1 MTNSLR
7 ETARMLL
14 TLSALCAALM
24 LGSTPLRAEVAE
36 TSSSGTE
43 VQAEKFIVT
52 GVVKDAT
59 GETLPGVG
67 IHIKGQEGAFGTDGE
82 GKFEI
87 NIKSKTAT
95 LTFSYI
101 GFKTEEIKVKAGD
114 NITVVM
120 KEDSELL
127 EEVVVTG
134 FQTKNKN
141 SFTGSSTTIE
151 KDKMM
156 AMGTQSIMQGIEAF
170 VPGVVSIDNSLMG
183 SNPNAKPEL
192 NIRGR
197 ATFEG
202 KANMPVFVVDGSIV
216 TSDFVFDMDMN
227 DIQSVTVLRDASAT
241 ALYGA
246 KGSAGVVVI
255 TTRPMEGGKLK
266 LRYNGTIRSSI
277 PDLSDYHLLDA
288 EQKLEYERLAGVF
301 SDDNPEERYK
311 KELEYA
317 AIREQIARGVNTDW
331 MAKPLRIGLSQ
342 NHNIN
347 IDGGDNYAR
356 YSLGLRYGKDQ
367 GVMRGSGR
375 DRLNT
380 TFKLSYSKDELF
392 FISNLARVS
401 FVNGQDSPYGDF
413 KSFVDANPY
422 DSPYDK
428 DGNLRHLLT
437 HKLINPLYEATA
449 GNVSRSS
456 DFDFFDTLPFRMWLA
471 DFRIDADATLQRGK
485 SERINFVSP
494 RSGKELEKAKL
505 SQRGSLSETFSK
517 SSDFSGKL
525 MLSYNKNVLEDL
537 FLSAMAGSNIEYR
550 TYQMSRYSSVGYY
563 SDKLPDPGFS
573 SGYPAGGR
581 PVSEDRIIAGVGFF
595 ANLNTIYKEKYFLD
609 FIYRYEGSSL
619 FGKNSRFAPFWSAGI
634 GWNIH
639 KEPFM
644 KDLNVNLLKL
654 RLSTGYLGNVSFSP
668 YQAMTT
674 YRYGED
680 LTYVK
685 GAGAVPIT
693 IGNPDLRWER
703 TQNNNIGLDLNVLDN
718 RWDLSL
724 DLYLKI
730 TDNLLLDVT
739 KAPSVGVAT
748 AKENVGEIENKGI
761 ELSTRIVPVRTKD
774 WNWTVAMTYSYNK
787 NRIRKIS
794 DALKAQNEKSLADN
808 SRMPLP
814 IYVEGESLTTL
825 KVVPSAGIDPATGR
839 EIYIKRD
846 GSYTFDYDPRD
857 KVTFGDTSPL
867 ATGMVSSYL
876 TYKGF
881 TLTTGLRYQLG
892 AMDYNLTLAS
902 RVEGADPRK
911 NADERVFSDRW
922 TQPGDHASYKDIAD
936 ASVPMQTS
944 RFVAVNNFL
953 DLSSV
958 SLAYDFK
965 PIDLKYFSLK
975 NMRLELLANDLYH
988 FSTIRRERG
997 LSYPY
1002 ARSIEM
1008 TIRFTLGNHDYT
1020 EYPIEGAGDDA
1031 HPRTGDTPDDQL
1043 RQIPRHT
1050 AQGHDAQGGALP
1062 G

>member
-1 MTNSLR
+1 MANSLR
-7 ETARMLL
+7 ESAHLTL

-301 SDDNPEERYK
+301 KDDNPEERYK

-331 MAKPLRIGLSQ
+331 MAKPLRVGLSQ

-456 DFDFFDTLPFRMWLA
+456 DFDFFDTLTFRMWLA

-595 ANLNTIYKEKYFLD
+595 ANLNTIYKDKYFLD

-644 KDLNVNLLKL
+644 QDLNVNLLKL

-703 TQNNNIGLDLNVLDN
+703 TQNNNIGLDLNVFDN

-787 NRIRKIS
+787 NKIRKIS

-1008 TIRFTLGNHDYT
+1008 TIRFTL
-1020 EYPIEGAGDDA
+1020 
-1031 HPRTGDTPDDQL
+1031 
-1043 RQIPRHT
+1043 
-1050 AQGHDAQGGALP
+1050 
-1062 G
+1062 

>member
-1 MTNSLR
+1 MTHSLR
-7 ETARMLL
+7 ETAHLAL
-14 TLSALCAALM
+14 ALSALCATLM

-36 TSSSGTE
+36 TSAPGSE

-67 IHIKGQEGAFGTDGE
+67 IHIKGQEGAFGTNGE
-82 GKFEI
+82 GRFEI
-87 NIKSKTAT
+87 NIKSRTAT
-95 LTFSYI
+95 LVFSYI
-101 GFKTEEIKVKAGD
+101 SFKTQEVKVKAGD

-120 KEDSELL
+120 KEDTELL

-134 FQTKNKN
+134 FQTKSKN
-141 SFTGSSTTIE
+141 SFTGSSTTIDKE
-151 KDKMM
+151 KMM

-301 SDDNPEERYK
+301 SDDNPEERYR

-456 DFDFFDTLPFRMWLA
+456 DFDFFDTLTFRMWLA

-563 SDKLPDPGFS
+563 SDKLPNPGFS
-573 SGYPAGGR
+573 SGYPAGGH

-595 ANLNTIYKEKYFLD
+595 ANLNAIYKEKYFLD
-609 FIYRYEGSSL
+609 LIYRYEGSSL

-654 RLSTGYLGNVSFSP
+654 RFSTGYLGNVSFSP
-668 YQAMTT
+668 YQALTT

-680 LTYVK
+680 FTYVK

-794 DALKAQNEKSLADN
+794 DALKAQNEKSLSDKN

-867 ATGMVSSYL
+867 ASGMVSSYL

-911 NADERVFSDRW
+911 NADQRVFSDRW
-922 TQPGDHASYKDIAD
+922 TQPGNHASYKNIAD

-1008 TIRFTLGNHDYT
+1008 TIRFTL
-1020 EYPIEGAGDDA
+1020 
-1031 HPRTGDTPDDQL
+1031 
-1043 RQIPRHT
+1043 
-1050 AQGHDAQGGALP
+1050 
-1062 G
+1062 

>member
-1 MTNSLR
+1 MTHSLR
-7 ETARMLL
+7 ETAHLAL
-14 TLSALCAALM
+14 ALSALCATLM
-24 LGSTPLRAEVAE
+24 LGSTPLRAEVVE
-36 TSSSGTE
+36 TSAPGSE

-67 IHIKGQEGAFGTDGE
+67 IHIKGQEGAFGTNGE

-87 NIKSKTAT
+87 NIKSHTAT
-95 LTFSYI
+95 LIFSYI
-101 GFKTEEIKVKAGD
+101 SFKTQEVKVKAGD

-120 KEDSELL
+120 KEDTELL

-134 FQTKNKN
+134 FQTKSKN
-141 SFTGSSTTIE
+141 SFTGSSTTIDKE
-151 KDKMM
+151 KMM

-301 SDDNPEERYK
+301 SDDNPEERYR

-331 MAKPLRIGLSQ
+331 MAKPLRVGLSQ

-456 DFDFFDTLPFRMWLA
+456 DFDFFDTLTFRMWLA

-563 SDKLPDPGFS
+563 SDKLPNPGFS

-595 ANLNTIYKEKYFLD
+595 ANLNAIYKEKYFLD
-609 FIYRYEGSSL
+609 LIYRYEGSSL

-654 RLSTGYLGNVSFSP
+654 RFSTGYLGNVSFSP
-668 YQAMTT
+668 YQALTT

-794 DALKAQNEKSLADN
+794 DALKAQNEKSLSDKN

-867 ATGMVSSYL
+867 ASGMVSSYL

-911 NADERVFSDRW
+911 NADQRVFSDRW
-922 TQPGDHASYKDIAD
+922 TKPGDHASYKNIAD

-1008 TIRFTLGNHDYT
+1008 TIRFTL
-1020 EYPIEGAGDDA
+1020 
-1031 HPRTGDTPDDQL
+1031 
-1043 RQIPRHT
+1043 
-1050 AQGHDAQGGALP
+1050 
-1062 G
+1062 

>member
-1 MTNSLR
+1 MTHSLR
-7 ETARMLL
+7 ETAHLAL
-14 TLSALCAALM
+14 ALSALCATLM

-36 TSSSGTE
+36 TSSSGSE

-67 IHIKGQEGAFGTDGE
+67 IHIKGQEGAFGTNGE
-82 GKFEI
+82 GRFEI
-87 NIKSKTAT
+87 NIKSRTAT
-95 LTFSYI
+95 LVFSYI
-101 GFKTEEIKVKAGD
+101 SFKTQDVKVKAGD

-134 FQTKNKN
+134 FQTKSKN
-141 SFTGSSTTIE
+141 SFTGSSTTIDKE
-151 KDKMM
+151 KMM

-331 MAKPLRIGLSQ
+331 MAKPLRVGLSQ

-422 DSPYDK
+422 DSPYDR

-456 DFDFFDTLPFRMWLA
+456 DFDFFDTLTFRMWLA

-563 SDKLPDPGFS
+563 SDKLPNPGFS

-595 ANLNTIYKEKYFLD
+595 ANLNAIYKEKYFLD

-654 RLSTGYLGNVSFSP
+654 RFSTGYLGNVSFSP
-668 YQAMTT
+668 YQALTT

-685 GAGAVPIT
+685 GAGTVPIT

-794 DALKAQNEKSLADN
+794 DALKAQNEKSLSDKN

-867 ATGMVSSYL
+867 ASGMVSSYL

-911 NADERVFSDRW
+911 NADQRVFSDRW
-922 TQPGDHASYKDIAD
+922 TQPGNHASYKNIAD

-1008 TIRFTLGNHDYT
+1008 TIRFTL
-1020 EYPIEGAGDDA
+1020 
-1031 HPRTGDTPDDQL
+1031 
-1043 RQIPRHT
+1043 
-1050 AQGHDAQGGALP
+1050 
-1062 G
+1062 

>member
-1 MTNSLR
+1 MTHSLR
-7 ETARMLL
+7 ETAHLAL
-14 TLSALCAALM
+14 ALSALCATLM

-36 TSSSGTE
+36 TSSSGSE

-67 IHIKGQEGAFGTDGE
+67 IHIKGQEGAFGTNGE

-87 NIKSKTAT
+87 NIKSRTAT
-95 LTFSYI
+95 LVFSYI
-101 GFKTEEIKVKAGD
+101 SFKTQEVKVKAGD

-120 KEDSELL
+120 KEDTELL

-134 FQTKNKN
+134 FQTKSKN
-141 SFTGSSTTIE
+141 SFTGSSTTIDKE
-151 KDKMM
+151 KMM

-301 SDDNPEERYK
+301 SDDNPEERYR

-331 MAKPLRIGLSQ
+331 MAKPLRVGLSQ

-456 DFDFFDTLPFRMWLA
+456 DFDFFDTLTFRMWLA

-563 SDKLPDPGFS
+563 SDKLPNPGFS

-595 ANLNTIYKEKYFLD
+595 ANLNAIYKEKYFLD
-609 FIYRYEGSSL
+609 LIYRYEGSSL

-654 RLSTGYLGNVSFSP
+654 RFSTGYLGNVSFSP
-668 YQAMTT
+668 YQALTT

-693 IGNPDLRWER
+693 IGNPNLRWER

-794 DALKAQNEKSLADN
+794 DALKAQNEKSLSDKN

-911 NADERVFSDRW
+911 NADQRVFSDRW
-922 TQPGDHASYKDIAD
+922 TQPGDHASYKNIAD

-1008 TIRFTLGNHDYT
+1008 TIRFTL
-1020 EYPIEGAGDDA
+1020 
-1031 HPRTGDTPDDQL
+1031 
-1043 RQIPRHT
+1043 
-1050 AQGHDAQGGALP
+1050 
-1062 G
+1062 

>member
-7 ETARMLL
+7 ESAHLTL
-14 TLSALCAALM
+14 TLSALCATLM

-36 TSSSGTE
+36 TSSSGSE

-67 IHIKGQEGAFGTDGE
+67 IHIKGQEGAFGTNGE

-87 NIKSKTAT
+87 NIKSRTAT
-95 LTFSYI
+95 LVFSYI
-101 GFKTEEIKVKAGD
+101 SFKTQEVKVKAGD

-120 KEDSELL
+120 KEDTELL

-301 SDDNPEERYK
+301 KDDNPEERYK

-331 MAKPLRIGLSQ
+331 MAKPLRVGLSQ

-456 DFDFFDTLPFRMWLA
+456 DFDFFDTLTFRMWLA

-537 FLSAMAGSNIEYR
+537 FLSAMAGSNIESR

-1008 TIRFTLGNHDYT
+1008 TIRFTL
-1020 EYPIEGAGDDA
+1020 
-1031 HPRTGDTPDDQL
+1031 
-1043 RQIPRHT
+1043 
-1050 AQGHDAQGGALP
+1050 
-1062 G
+1062 

>member
-1 MTNSLR
+1 MTHSLR
-7 ETARMLL
+7 ETAHLAL
-14 TLSALCAALM
+14 ALSALCATLM

-36 TSSSGTE
+36 TSSSGSE

-67 IHIKGQEGAFGTDGE
+67 IHIKGQEGAFGTNGE

-87 NIKSKTAT
+87 NIKSRTAT
-95 LTFSYI
+95 LVFSYI
-101 GFKTEEIKVKAGD
+101 SFKTQEVKVKAGD

-120 KEDSELL
+120 KEDTELL

-134 FQTKNKN
+134 FQTKSKN
-141 SFTGSSTTIE
+141 SFTGSSTTIDKE
-151 KDKMM
+151 KMM

-301 SDDNPEERYK
+301 SDDNPEERYR

-331 MAKPLRIGLSQ
+331 MAKPLRVGLSQ

-456 DFDFFDTLPFRMWLA
+456 DFDFFDTLTFRMWLA

-485 SERINFVSP
+485 SERVNFVSP

-563 SDKLPDPGFS
+563 SDKLPNPGFS

-595 ANLNTIYKEKYFLD
+595 ANLNAIYKEKYFLD
-609 FIYRYEGSSL
+609 LIYRYEGSSL

-654 RLSTGYLGNVSFSP
+654 RFSTGYLGNVSFSP
-668 YQAMTT
+668 YQALTT

-739 KAPSVGVAT
+739 KAPSVGVPT

-794 DALKAQNEKSLADN
+794 DALKAQNEKSLADKD

-902 RVEGADPRK
+902 HVEGADPRK
-911 NADERVFSDRW
+911 NADQRVFSDRW
-922 TQPGDHASYKDIAD
+922 TQPGDHASYKNIAD

-1008 TIRFTLGNHDYT
+1008 TIRFTL
-1020 EYPIEGAGDDA
+1020 
-1031 HPRTGDTPDDQL
+1031 
-1043 RQIPRHT
+1043 
-1050 AQGHDAQGGALP
+1050 
-1062 G
+1062 

>member
-1 MTNSLR
+1 MTHSLR
-7 ETARMLL
+7 ETARMSL

-36 TSSSGTE
+36 TSSPGTE

-277 PDLSDYHLLDA
+277 PDLSDYHLLNA

-301 SDDNPEERYK
+301 EDDNPEERYK

-331 MAKPLRIGLSQ
+331 MAKPLRVGLSQ

-456 DFDFFDTLPFRMWLA
+456 DFDFFDTLTFRMWLA

-517 SSDFSGKL
+517 SSDFSGKV

-537 FLSAMAGSNIEYR
+537 FLSAMAGSNLEYR

-595 ANLNTIYKEKYFLD
+595 ANLNTIYKDKYFLD

-703 TQNNNIGLDLNVLDN
+703 TQNNNIGLDLNVFDN

-988 FSTIRRERG
+988 FSSIRRERG

-1008 TIRFTLGNHDYT
+1008 TIRFTL
-1020 EYPIEGAGDDA
+1020 
-1031 HPRTGDTPDDQL
+1031 
-1043 RQIPRHT
+1043 
-1050 AQGHDAQGGALP
+1050 
-1062 G
+1062 

>member
-1 MTNSLR
+1 MVNSLR
-7 ETARMLL
+7 ETAHLAL
-14 TLSALCAALM
+14 TLSALCATLM
-24 LGSTPLRAEVAE
+24 LGSTPLRAEVTE
-36 TSSSGTE
+36 TSSPGAE

-67 IHIKGQEGAFGTDGE
+67 IHIKGQEGAFGTNGE

-87 NIKSKTAT
+87 NIKARTAT
-95 LTFSYI
+95 LVFSYI

-141 SFTGSSTTIE
+141 SFTGSSTTIDKE
-151 KDKMM
+151 KMM

-301 SDDNPEERYK
+301 DDDNPEERYK

-331 MAKPLRIGLSQ
+331 MAKPLRVGLSQ

-456 DFDFFDTLPFRMWLA
+456 DFDFFDTLTFRMWLA

-563 SDKLPDPGFS
+563 SDKLPNPGFS

-595 ANLNTIYKEKYFLD
+595 ANLNAIYKDKYFLD

-644 KDLNVNLLKL
+644 QDLNVNLLKL

-703 TQNNNIGLDLNVLDN
+703 TQNNNIGLDLNVFDN

-724 DLYLKI
+724 DLYMKI

-922 TQPGDHASYKDIAD
+922 TQPGDHASYKNIAD

-988 FSTIRRERG
+988 FSSIRRERG

-1008 TIRFTLGNHDYT
+1008 TIRFTL
-1020 EYPIEGAGDDA
+1020 
-1031 HPRTGDTPDDQL
+1031 
-1043 RQIPRHT
+1043 
-1050 AQGHDAQGGALP
+1050 
-1062 G
+1062 

>member
-1 MTNSLR
+1 MTHSLR
-7 ETARMLL
+7 ETAHLAL
-14 TLSALCAALM
+14 ALSALCATLM

-36 TSSSGTE
+36 TSSSGSE

-67 IHIKGQEGAFGTDGE
+67 IHIKGQEGAFGTNGE
-82 GKFEI
+82 GRFEI
-87 NIKSKTAT
+87 NIKSRTAT
-95 LTFSYI
+95 LVFSYI
-101 GFKTEEIKVKAGD
+101 SFKTQEVKVKAGD

-120 KEDSELL
+120 KEDTELL

-134 FQTKNKN
+134 FQTKSKN
-141 SFTGSSTTIE
+141 SFTGSSTTIDKE
-151 KDKMM
+151 KMM

-301 SDDNPEERYK
+301 SDDNPEERYR

-331 MAKPLRIGLSQ
+331 MAKPLRVGLSQ

-413 KSFVDANPY
+413 KNFVDANPY

-456 DFDFFDTLPFRMWLA
+456 DFDFFDTLTFRMWLA

-563 SDKLPDPGFS
+563 SDKLPNPGFS

-595 ANLNTIYKEKYFLD
+595 ANLNAIYKEKYFLD

-654 RLSTGYLGNVSFSP
+654 RFSTGYLGNVSFSP
-668 YQAMTT
+668 YQALTT

-794 DALKAQNEKSLADN
+794 DALKAQNEKSLSDKN

-846 GSYTFDYDPRD
+846 GSYTFDYDPSD

-867 ATGMVSSYL
+867 ASGMVSSYL

-911 NADERVFSDRW
+911 NADQRVFSDRW
-922 TQPGDHASYKDIAD
+922 TQPGNHASYKNIAD

-1008 TIRFTLGNHDYT
+1008 TIRFTL
-1020 EYPIEGAGDDA
+1020 
-1031 HPRTGDTPDDQL
+1031 
-1043 RQIPRHT
+1043 
-1050 AQGHDAQGGALP
+1050 
-1062 G
+1062 

>member
-1 MTNSLR
+1 MS
-7 ETARMLL
+7 L
-14 TLSALCAALM
+14 TLSALCATLM

-52 GVVKDAT
+52 GVVKDDT
-59 GETLPGVG
+59 GETLPGVA
-67 IHIKGQEGAFGTDGE
+67 IHIKGQEGAFGTNGE

-87 NIKSKTAT
+87 NIKTKTAT

-101 GFKTEEIKVKAGD
+101 GFKTQEIKVKAGD

-141 SFTGSSTTIE
+141 SFTGSSTTIDKE
-151 KDKMM
+151 KMM
-156 AMGTQSIMQGIEAF
+156 AMGTRSIMQGIEAF

-301 SDDNPEERYK
+301 KDDNPEERYK

-331 MAKPLRIGLSQ
+331 MAKPLRVGLSQ

-456 DFDFFDTLPFRMWLA
+456 DFDFFDTLTFRMWLA

-703 TQNNNIGLDLNVLDN
+703 TQNNNIGLDLNVFDN

-787 NRIRKIS
+787 NKIRKIS
-794 DALKAQNEKSLADN
+794 DALKAQNEKSLTDKD

-922 TQPGDHASYKDIAD
+922 TQPGDHASYKNIAD

-1008 TIRFTLGNHDYT
+1008 TIRFTL
-1020 EYPIEGAGDDA
+1020 
-1031 HPRTGDTPDDQL
+1031 
-1043 RQIPRHT
+1043 
-1050 AQGHDAQGGALP
+1050 
-1062 G
+1062 

>member
-1 MTNSLR
+1 MS
-7 ETARMLL
+7 L
-14 TLSALCAALM
+14 TLSALCATLM

-52 GVVKDAT
+52 GVVKDDT
-59 GETLPGVG
+59 GETLPGVA
-67 IHIKGQEGAFGTDGE
+67 IHIKGQEGAFGTNGE

-87 NIKSKTAT
+87 NIKTKTAT

-101 GFKTEEIKVKAGD
+101 GFKTQEIKVKAGD

-301 SDDNPEERYK
+301 KDDNPEERYK

-331 MAKPLRIGLSQ
+331 MAKPLRVGLSQ

-456 DFDFFDTLPFRMWLA
+456 DFDFFDTLTFRMWLA

-703 TQNNNIGLDLNVLDN
+703 TQNNNIGLDLNVFDN

-922 TQPGDHASYKDIAD
+922 TQPGDHASYKNIAD

-1008 TIRFTLGNHDYT
+1008 TIRFTL
-1020 EYPIEGAGDDA
+1020 
-1031 HPRTGDTPDDQL
+1031 
-1043 RQIPRHT
+1043 
-1050 AQGHDAQGGALP
+1050 
-1062 G
+1062 

>member
-7 ETARMLL
+7 ESAHLTL
-14 TLSALCAALM
+14 TLSALCATLM

-36 TSSSGTE
+36 TSSPGTE

-52 GVVKDAT
+52 GVVKDDT
-59 GETLPGVG
+59 GETLPGVA
-67 IHIKGQEGAFGTDGE
+67 IHIKGQEGAFGTNGE

-87 NIKSKTAT
+87 NIKTKTVT

-101 GFKTEEIKVKAGD
+101 GFKTQEIKVKAGD

-301 SDDNPEERYK
+301 KDDNPEERYK

-331 MAKPLRIGLSQ
+331 MAKPLRVGLSQ

-456 DFDFFDTLPFRMWLA
+456 DFDFFDTLTFRMWLA

-703 TQNNNIGLDLNVLDN
+703 TQNNNIGLDLNVFDN

-1008 TIRFTLGNHDYT
+1008 TIRFTL
-1020 EYPIEGAGDDA
+1020 
-1031 HPRTGDTPDDQL
+1031 
-1043 RQIPRHT
+1043 
-1050 AQGHDAQGGALP
+1050 
-1062 G
+1062 

>member
-7 ETARMLL
+7 EKARMSL
-14 TLSALCAALM
+14 TLSALCATLM

-87 NIKSKTAT
+87 NIKARTAT

-301 SDDNPEERYK
+301 EDDNPEERYK

-331 MAKPLRIGLSQ
+331 MAKPLRVGLSQ

-422 DSPYDK
+422 DSPYDR

-456 DFDFFDTLPFRMWLA
+456 DFDFFDTLTFRMWLA

-1008 TIRFTLGNHDYT
+1008 TIRFTL
-1020 EYPIEGAGDDA
+1020 
-1031 HPRTGDTPDDQL
+1031 
-1043 RQIPRHT
+1043 
-1050 AQGHDAQGGALP
+1050 
-1062 G
+1062 

>member
-1 MTNSLR
+1 MS
-7 ETARMLL
+7 L
-14 TLSALCAALM
+14 TLSALCATLM

-36 TSSSGTE
+36 ASSSGTE

-87 NIKSKTAT
+87 NIKTKTAT

-101 GFKTEEIKVKAGD
+101 GFKTKEIKVKAGD

-141 SFTGSSTTIE
+141 SFTGSSTTIDKE
-151 KDKMM
+151 KMM

-301 SDDNPEERYK
+301 KDDNPEERYK

-331 MAKPLRIGLSQ
+331 MAKPLRVGLSQ

-456 DFDFFDTLPFRMWLA
+456 DFDFFDTLTFRMWLA

-1008 TIRFTLGNHDYT
+1008 TIRFTL
-1020 EYPIEGAGDDA
+1020 
-1031 HPRTGDTPDDQL
+1031 
-1043 RQIPRHT
+1043 
-1050 AQGHDAQGGALP
+1050 
-1062 G
+1062 

>member
-7 ETARMLL
+7 ETARMSL
-14 TLSALCAALM
+14 TLSALCATLM

-36 TSSSGTE
+36 TSAPGTE

-52 GVVKDAT
+52 GVVKDDT
-59 GETLPGVG
+59 GETLPGVA
-67 IHIKGQEGAFGTDGE
+67 IHIKGQEGAFGTNGE

-87 NIKSKTAT
+87 NIKTKTAT

-101 GFKTEEIKVKAGD
+101 GFKTQEIKVKAGD

-301 SDDNPEERYK
+301 KDDNPEERYK

-331 MAKPLRIGLSQ
+331 MAKPLRVGLSQ

-456 DFDFFDTLPFRMWLA
+456 DFDFFDTLTFRMWLA

-1008 TIRFTLGNHDYT
+1008 TIRFTL
-1020 EYPIEGAGDDA
+1020 
-1031 HPRTGDTPDDQL
+1031 
-1043 RQIPRHT
+1043 
-1050 AQGHDAQGGALP
+1050 
-1062 G
+1062 

>member
-7 ETARMLL
+7 ETARMSL
-14 TLSALCAALM
+14 TLSALCATLM

-36 TSSSGTE
+36 TSSPGTV

-52 GVVKDAT
+52 GVVKDDT
-59 GETLPGVG
+59 GETLPGVA
-67 IHIKGQEGAFGTDGE
+67 IHIKGQEGAFGTNGE

-101 GFKTEEIKVKAGD
+101 GFKTQEIKVKAGD

-301 SDDNPEERYK
+301 KDDNPEERYK

-317 AIREQIARGVNTDW
+317 AIREQIARGLNTDW
-331 MAKPLRIGLSQ
+331 MAKPLRVGLSQ

-456 DFDFFDTLPFRMWLA
+456 DFDFFDTLTFRMWLA

-703 TQNNNIGLDLNVLDN
+703 TQNNNIGLDLNVFDN

-944 RFVAVNNFL
+944 RFVAVNDFL

-1008 TIRFTLGNHDYT
+1008 TIRFTL
-1020 EYPIEGAGDDA
+1020 
-1031 HPRTGDTPDDQL
+1031 
-1043 RQIPRHT
+1043 
-1050 AQGHDAQGGALP
+1050 
-1062 G
+1062 

>member
-1 MTNSLR
+1 MS
-7 ETARMLL
+7 L
-14 TLSALCAALM
+14 TLSALCATLM

-52 GVVKDAT
+52 GVVKDDT
-59 GETLPGVG
+59 GETLPGVA
-67 IHIKGQEGAFGTDGE
+67 IHIKGQEGAFGTNGE

-87 NIKSKTAT
+87 NIKTKTAT

-101 GFKTEEIKVKAGD
+101 GFKTQEIKVKAGD

-141 SFTGSSTTIE
+141 SFTGSSTTIDKE
-151 KDKMM
+151 KMM
-156 AMGTQSIMQGIEAF
+156 AMGTRSIMQGIEAF

-301 SDDNPEERYK
+301 KDDNPEERYK

-331 MAKPLRIGLSQ
+331 MAKPLRVGLSQ

-456 DFDFFDTLPFRMWLA
+456 DFDFFDTLTFRMWLA

-703 TQNNNIGLDLNVLDN
+703 TQNNNIGLDLNVFDN

-1008 TIRFTLGNHDYT
+1008 TIRFTL
-1020 EYPIEGAGDDA
+1020 
-1031 HPRTGDTPDDQL
+1031 
-1043 RQIPRHT
+1043 
-1050 AQGHDAQGGALP
+1050 
-1062 G
+1062 

>member
-1 MTNSLR
+1 
-7 ETARMLL
+7 
-14 TLSALCAALM
+14 
-24 LGSTPLRAEVAE
+24 
-36 TSSSGTE
+36 
-43 VQAEKFIVT
+43 
-52 GVVKDAT
+52 
-59 GETLPGVG
+59 
-67 IHIKGQEGAFGTDGE
+67 
-82 GKFEI
+82 
-87 NIKSKTAT
+87 
-95 LTFSYI
+95 
-101 GFKTEEIKVKAGD
+101 
-114 NITVVM
+114 
-120 KEDSELL
+120 
-127 EEVVVTG
+127 
-134 FQTKNKN
+134 
-141 SFTGSSTTIE
+141 
-151 KDKMM
+151 
-156 AMGTQSIMQGIEAF
+156 
-170 VPGVVSIDNSLMG
+170 
-183 SNPNAKPEL
+183 
-192 NIRGR
+192 
-197 ATFEG
+197 
-202 KANMPVFVVDGSIV
+202 
-216 TSDFVFDMDMN
+216 
-227 DIQSVTVLRDASAT
+227 
-241 ALYGA
+241 
-246 KGSAGVVVI
+246 
-255 TTRPMEGGKLK
+255 
-266 LRYNGTIRSSI
+266 
-277 PDLSDYHLLDA
+277 
-288 EQKLEYERLAGVF
+288 
-301 SDDNPEERYK
+301 
-311 KELEYA
+311 
-317 AIREQIARGVNTDW
+317 
-331 MAKPLRIGLSQ
+331 
-342 NHNIN
+342 
-347 IDGGDNYAR
+347 
-356 YSLGLRYGKDQ
+356 
-367 GVMRGSGR
+367 
-375 DRLNT
+375 
-380 TFKLSYSKDELF
+380 
-392 FISNLARVS
+392 
-401 FVNGQDSPYGDF
+401 
-413 KSFVDANPY
+413 
-422 DSPYDK
+422 
-428 DGNLRHLLT
+428 
-437 HKLINPLYEATA
+437 
-449 GNVSRSS
+449 
-456 DFDFFDTLPFRMWLA
+456 
-471 DFRIDADATLQRGK
+471 
-485 SERINFVSP
+485 
-494 RSGKELEKAKL
+494 
-505 SQRGSLSETFSK
+505 
-517 SSDFSGKL
+517 

-563 SDKLPDPGFS
+563 SDKLPNPGFS

-595 ANLNTIYKEKYFLD
+595 ANLNAIYKEKYFLD

-654 RLSTGYLGNVSFSP
+654 RFSTGYLGNVSFSP
-668 YQAMTT
+668 YQALTT

-794 DALKAQNEKSLADN
+794 DALKAQNEKSLSDKN

-911 NADERVFSDRW
+911 NADQRVFSDRW
-922 TQPGDHASYKDIAD
+922 TQPGNHASYKNIAD

-1008 TIRFTLGNHDYT
+1008 TIRFTL
-1020 EYPIEGAGDDA
+1020 
-1031 HPRTGDTPDDQL
+1031 
-1043 RQIPRHT
+1043 
-1050 AQGHDAQGGALP
+1050 
-1062 G
+1062 

>member
-1 MTNSLR
+1 MTHSLR
-7 ETARMLL
+7 ETAHLAL
-14 TLSALCAALM
+14 ALSALCATLM

-36 TSSSGTE
+36 TSSSGSE

-59 GETLPGVG
+59 GETLPGIG
-67 IHIKGQEGAFGTDGE
+67 IHIKGQEGAFGTNGE

-87 NIKSKTAT
+87 NIKSRTAT
-95 LTFSYI
+95 LVFSYI
-101 GFKTEEIKVKAGD
+101 SFKTQEVKVKAGD

-120 KEDSELL
+120 KEDTELL

-134 FQTKNKN
+134 FQTKSKN
-141 SFTGSSTTIE
+141 SFTGSSTTIDKE
-151 KDKMM
+151 KMM

-301 SDDNPEERYK
+301 SDDNPEERYR

-331 MAKPLRIGLSQ
+331 MAKPLRVGLSQ

-456 DFDFFDTLPFRMWLA
+456 DFDFFDTLTFRMWLA

-563 SDKLPDPGFS
+563 SDKLPNPGFS

-595 ANLNTIYKEKYFLD
+595 ANLNAIYKEKYFLD
-609 FIYRYEGSSL
+609 LIYRYEGSSL

-654 RLSTGYLGNVSFSP
+654 RFSTGYLGNVSFSP
-668 YQAMTT
+668 YQALTT

-693 IGNPDLRWER
+693 IGNPNLRWER

-794 DALKAQNEKSLADN
+794 DALKAQNEKSLSDKN

-911 NADERVFSDRW
+911 NADQRVFSDRW
-922 TQPGDHASYKDIAD
+922 TQPGDHASYKNIAD

-1008 TIRFTLGNHDYT
+1008 TIRFTL
-1020 EYPIEGAGDDA
+1020 
-1031 HPRTGDTPDDQL
+1031 
-1043 RQIPRHT
+1043 
-1050 AQGHDAQGGALP
+1050 
-1062 G
+1062 

>member
-1 MTNSLR
+1 MTHSLR
-7 ETARMLL
+7 ETAHLAL
-14 TLSALCAALM
+14 ALSALCATLM

-36 TSSSGTE
+36 TSSSGSE

-67 IHIKGQEGAFGTDGE
+67 IHIKGQEGAFGTNGE

-87 NIKSKTAT
+87 NIKSRTAT
-95 LTFSYI
+95 LVFSYI
-101 GFKTEEIKVKAGD
+101 SFKTQEVKVMAGD

-120 KEDSELL
+120 KEDTELL

-134 FQTKNKN
+134 FQTKSKN
-141 SFTGSSTTIE
+141 SFTGSSTTIDKE
-151 KDKMM
+151 KMM

-301 SDDNPEERYK
+301 SDDNPEERYR

-392 FISNLARVS
+392 FLSNLARVS

-456 DFDFFDTLPFRMWLA
+456 DFDFFDTLTFRMWLA

-563 SDKLPDPGFS
+563 SDKLPNPGFS

-595 ANLNTIYKEKYFLD
+595 ANLNAIYKEKYFLD
-609 FIYRYEGSSL
+609 LIYRYEGSSL

-654 RLSTGYLGNVSFSP
+654 RFSTGYLGNVSFSP
-668 YQAMTT
+668 YQALTT

-693 IGNPDLRWER
+693 IGNPNLRWER

-794 DALKAQNEKSLADN
+794 DALKAQNEKSLSDKN

-911 NADERVFSDRW
+911 NADQRVFSDRW
-922 TQPGDHASYKDIAD
+922 TQPGDHASYKNIAD

-1008 TIRFTLGNHDYT
+1008 TIRFTL
-1020 EYPIEGAGDDA
+1020 
-1031 HPRTGDTPDDQL
+1031 
-1043 RQIPRHT
+1043 
-1050 AQGHDAQGGALP
+1050 
-1062 G
+1062 

>member
-1 MTNSLR
+1 MTHSLR
-7 ETARMLL
+7 ETAHLAL
-14 TLSALCAALM
+14 ALSVLCATLM

-36 TSSSGTE
+36 TSAPGSE

-67 IHIKGQEGAFGTDGE
+67 IHIKGQEGAFGTNGE

-87 NIKSKTAT
+87 NIKSRTAT
-95 LTFSYI
+95 LVFSYI
-101 GFKTEEIKVKAGD
+101 SFKTQEVKVKAGD

-120 KEDSELL
+120 KEDTELL

-134 FQTKNKN
+134 FQTKSKN
-141 SFTGSSTTIE
+141 SFTGSSTTIDKE
-151 KDKMM
+151 KMM

-301 SDDNPEERYK
+301 SDDNPEERYR

-331 MAKPLRIGLSQ
+331 MAKPLRVGLSQ

-413 KSFVDANPY
+413 KNFVDANPY

-456 DFDFFDTLPFRMWLA
+456 DFDFFDTLTFRMWLA

-563 SDKLPDPGFS
+563 SDKLPNPGFS

-595 ANLNTIYKEKYFLD
+595 ANLNAIYKEKYFLD

-654 RLSTGYLGNVSFSP
+654 RFSTGYLGNVSFSP
-668 YQAMTT
+668 YQALTT

-794 DALKAQNEKSLADN
+794 DALKAQNEKSLSDKN

-839 EIYIKRD
+839 EIYIKSD

-867 ATGMVSSYL
+867 ASGMVSSYL

-911 NADERVFSDRW
+911 NADQRVFSDRW
-922 TQPGDHASYKDIAD
+922 TQPGNHASYKNIAD

-975 NMRLELLANDLYH
+975 NMRLEILANDLYH

-1008 TIRFTLGNHDYT
+1008 TIRFTL
-1020 EYPIEGAGDDA
+1020 
-1031 HPRTGDTPDDQL
+1031 
-1043 RQIPRHT
+1043 
-1050 AQGHDAQGGALP
+1050 
-1062 G
+1062 

>member
-7 ETARMLL
+7 ETARMSL
-14 TLSALCAALM
+14 TLSALCATLM

-36 TSSSGTE
+36 ASSSGTE

-87 NIKSKTAT
+87 NIKTKTAT

-101 GFKTEEIKVKAGD
+101 GFKTQEIKVKAGD

-141 SFTGSSTTIE
+141 SFTGSSTTIDKE
-151 KDKMM
+151 KMM

-301 SDDNPEERYK
+301 KDDNPEERYK

-331 MAKPLRIGLSQ
+331 MAKPLRVGLSQ

-456 DFDFFDTLPFRMWLA
+456 DFDFFDTLTFRMWLA

-703 TQNNNIGLDLNVLDN
+703 TQNNNIGLDLNVFDN

-922 TQPGDHASYKDIAD
+922 TQPGDHASYKNIAD

-1008 TIRFTLGNHDYT
+1008 TIRFTL
-1020 EYPIEGAGDDA
+1020 
-1031 HPRTGDTPDDQL
+1031 
-1043 RQIPRHT
+1043 
-1050 AQGHDAQGGALP
+1050 
-1062 G
+1062 

>member
-1 MTNSLR
+1 MS
-7 ETARMLL
+7 L
-14 TLSALCAALM
+14 TLSALCATLM
-24 LGSTPLRAEVAE
+24 LRSTPLRAEVTE
-36 TSSSGTE
+36 TSSPGTE

-87 NIKSKTAT
+87 NIKTKTAT

-301 SDDNPEERYK
+301 KDDNPEERYK

-331 MAKPLRIGLSQ
+331 MAKPLRVGLSQ

-456 DFDFFDTLPFRMWLA
+456 DFDFFDTLTFRMWLA

-1008 TIRFTLGNHDYT
+1008 TIRFTL
-1020 EYPIEGAGDDA
+1020 
-1031 HPRTGDTPDDQL
+1031 
-1043 RQIPRHT
+1043 
-1050 AQGHDAQGGALP
+1050 
-1062 G
+1062 

>member
-1 MTNSLR
+1 
-7 ETARMLL
+7 MLL
-14 TLSALCAALM
+14 TLSALCATLM
-24 LGSTPLRAEVAE
+24 LGSTPLRAEVTE
-36 TSSSGTE
+36 TSSPGTE

-67 IHIKGQEGAFGTDGE
+67 IHIKGQEVAFGTDGE

-87 NIKSKTAT
+87 NIKTKTAT

-101 GFKTEEIKVKAGD
+101 GFKTQEIKVKAGD

-141 SFTGSSTTIE
+141 SFTGSSTTIDKE
-151 KDKMM
+151 KMM

-301 SDDNPEERYK
+301 KDDNPEERYK

-331 MAKPLRIGLSQ
+331 MAKPLRVGLSQ

-456 DFDFFDTLPFRMWLA
+456 DFDFFDTLTFRMWLA

-703 TQNNNIGLDLNVLDN
+703 TQNNNIGLDLNVFDN

-1008 TIRFTLGNHDYT
+1008 TIRFTL
-1020 EYPIEGAGDDA
+1020 
-1031 HPRTGDTPDDQL
+1031 
-1043 RQIPRHT
+1043 
-1050 AQGHDAQGGALP
+1050 
-1062 G
+1062 

>member
-7 ETARMLL
+7 ESAHLTL
-14 TLSALCAALM
+14 TLSALCATLM

-87 NIKSKTAT
+87 NIKAWTAT

-331 MAKPLRIGLSQ
+331 MAKPLRVGLSQ

-456 DFDFFDTLPFRMWLA
+456 DFDFFDTLTFRMWLA

-485 SERINFVSP
+485 SERVNFVSP

-550 TYQMSRYSSVGYY
+550 TYQMSRYSSVGY
-563 SDKLPDPGFS
+563 SDKLPNPGFS

-911 NADERVFSDRW
+911 NADQRVFSDRW

-1008 TIRFTLGNHDYT
+1008 TIRFTL
-1020 EYPIEGAGDDA
+1020 
-1031 HPRTGDTPDDQL
+1031 
-1043 RQIPRHT
+1043 
-1050 AQGHDAQGGALP
+1050 
-1062 G
+1062 

>member
-1 MTNSLR
+1 MS
-7 ETARMLL
+7 L
-14 TLSALCAALM
+14 TLSALCATLM

-36 TSSSGTE
+36 TSSSGSE

-52 GVVKDAT
+52 GVVKDAS

-67 IHIKGQEGAFGTDGE
+67 IHIKGQEGAFGTNGE

-87 NIKSKTAT
+87 NIKSRTAT
-95 LTFSYI
+95 LVFSYI
-101 GFKTEEIKVKAGD
+101 SFKTQEVKVKAGD

-120 KEDSELL
+120 KEDTELL

-134 FQTKNKN
+134 FQTKSKN
-141 SFTGSSTTIE
+141 SFTGSSTTIDKE
-151 KDKMM
+151 KMM

-331 MAKPLRIGLSQ
+331 MAKPLRVGLSQ

-456 DFDFFDTLPFRMWLA
+456 DFDFFDTLTFRMWLA

-563 SDKLPDPGFS
+563 SDKLPNPGFS

-595 ANLNTIYKEKYFLD
+595 ANLNAIYKEKYFLD

-654 RLSTGYLGNVSFSP
+654 RFSTGYLGNVSFSP
-668 YQAMTT
+668 YQALTT

-794 DALKAQNEKSLADN
+794 DALKAQNEKSLSDKN

-922 TQPGDHASYKDIAD
+922 TQPGDHASYKNIAD

-1008 TIRFTLGNHDYT
+1008 TIRFTL
-1020 EYPIEGAGDDA
+1020 
-1031 HPRTGDTPDDQL
+1031 
-1043 RQIPRHT
+1043 
-1050 AQGHDAQGGALP
+1050 
-1062 G
+1062 